1 MAEIQ
6 APNVLGSY
14 IQGLEYARANK
25 LARQQ
30 EAVAMQQAQREADLR
45 NFLSTA
51 DLTTPEAQNALL
63 KFGKPGAELAASL
76 ADIAGKRATA
86 EKTGL
91 ETRGLEVKMADE
103 NYGRFQKM
111 LADLAY
117 AETLPTKA
125 QVLDNLDFMIA
136 QGTLVPQF
144 RDFATTSL
152 PDDPTKLQTVLRG
165 QFLSQIPPAER
176 AKLFVPMSAQKFA
189 QEKDLRQASRSSQV
203 VNLPPAEGARATTL
217 GKAGAE
223 ALVAEFNAATS
234 ASKGLAKD
242 YEALSVLRSGKPAT
256 GITSELQVGVDR
268 LRSAVAG
275 DPAAAE
281 RVSDSQYL
289 EALLGSDVFAQMQ
302 SLGVGARGLDTPAER
317 EFLREVISGTRKLDK
332 NTLIRMA
339 EMRAKYKEQ
348 AVDSWNERVRA
359 GELDDFYKEFGR
371 PKREL
376 SKPTRPKSAEPSPGT
391 PKTFANEAEAEAAFK
406 AGKIK
411 RGDRV
416 TIGGVS
422 GRWE

>member
-1 MAEIQ
+1 MPVIGATELQ
-6 APNVLGSY
+6 PMNFLEQYAK
-14 IQGLEYARANK
+14 GLEVGAGERA
-25 LARQQ
+25 LQRQEVERIKALDAQ
-30 EAVAMQQAQREADLR
+30 RAAAEQQAVLNQIYA
-45 NFLSTA
+45 SA
-51 DLTTPEAQNALL
+51 TTPTGEVDVNRLTQMLASRGFGSAIPTMQAQQ
-63 KFGKPGAELAASL
+63 
-76 ADIAGKRATA
+76 ADIAF
-86 EKTGL
+86 KTGQAAKQRADAQTAAF
-91 ETRGLEVKMADE
+91 TRMRD
-103 NYGRFQKM
+103 M
-111 LADLAY
+111 LGAVNDQAGY
-117 AETLPTKA
+117 DVWRNSA
-125 QVLDNLDFMIA
+125 
-136 QGTLVPQF
+136 
-144 RDFATTSL
+144 
-152 PDDPTKLQTVLRG
+152 LQTYGNIPGIENLLPQ
-165 QFLSQIPPAER
+165 QFTPETKDRLILTANDIVSR
-176 AKLFVPMSAQKFA
+176 MPMSAEKFA
-189 QEKDLRQASRSSQV
+189 QEKELRQAGRSSQV
-203 VNLPPAEGARATTL
+203 VNLPPAESERARTL
-217 GKAGAE
+217 GKAGGE
-223 ALVAEFNAATS
+223 ALVSEFNAATA

-256 GITSELQVGVDR
+256 GITSELQTGVDR

-332 NTLIRMA
+332 DTLIRMA

-348 AVDSWNERVRA
+348 AVDSWNERVRS
-359 GELDDFYKEFGR
+359 GELDDFYRDFGR

-376 SKPTRPKSAEPSPGT
+376 SKPTRPKAAEPPSGA

>member
-1 MAEIQ
+1 MAVIGATEMQPVNFLEQYAKGLEIGTARRALERQEVERIKTADQQ
-6 APNVLGSY
+6 AAINEMYRAAMQPGGAMDMNALYTMMAQRGMGGAIPGMQTQQADVAFKTAQAAKQQADAQAAAFTRMRDMLGSVNDQTGY
-14 IQGLEYARANK
+14 N
-25 LARQQ
+25 
-30 EAVAMQQAQREADLR
+30 VWR
-45 NFLSTA
+45 NS
-51 DLTTPEAQNALL
+51 ALQTY
-63 KFGKPGAELAASL
+63 GNIPG
-76 ADIAGKRATA
+76 I
-86 EKTGL
+86 
-91 ETRGLEVKMADE
+91 
-103 NYGRFQKM
+103 
-111 LADLAY
+111 
-117 AETLPTKA
+117 ETL
-125 QVLDNLDFMIA
+125 I
-136 QGTLVPQF
+136 PQQYSPEIKQ
-144 RDFATTSL
+144 RLILTANDIVSRL
-152 PDDPTKLQTVLRG
+152 
-165 QFLSQIPPAER
+165 
-176 AKLFVPMSAQKFA
+176 PMSPEKFA
-189 QEKDLRQASRSSQV
+189 QEKELRQASRSSQV
-203 VNLPPAEGARATTL
+203 VNLPPAETERAKTL
-217 GKAGAE
+217 GKAGGE
-223 ALVAEFNAATS
+223 ALVSEFNAATS

-332 NTLIRMA
+332 DTLIRMA

-348 AVDSWNERVRA
+348 AVDAWNERVRS

-376 SKPTRPKSAEPSPGT
+376 SKPTRPKSAEPSAGT
-391 PKTFANEAEAEAAFK
+391 PKAFATEADAEAAFK